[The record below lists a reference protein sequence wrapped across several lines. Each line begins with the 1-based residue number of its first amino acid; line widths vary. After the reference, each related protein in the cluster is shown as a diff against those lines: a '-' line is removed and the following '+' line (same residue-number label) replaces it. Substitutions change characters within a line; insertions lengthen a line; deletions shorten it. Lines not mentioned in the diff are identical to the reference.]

1 MNIWNFNKWTI
12 DKTDLI
18 NFNTNC
24 SYVHTW
30 IIDNKFY
37 KLEKTKQKKGIRNYT
52 CSVNFDDKA
61 LQLIW
66 LTLIFNLADVVLQLS
81 DKLKSNGNNPTATY
95 QLGKTIRIEIVKY

>member
-1 MNIWNFNKWTI
+1 MLSK
-12 DKTDLI
+12 
-18 NFNTNC
+18 
-24 SYVHTW
+24 
-30 IIDNKFY
+30 
-37 KLEKTKQKKGIRNYT
+37 
-52 CSVNFDDKA
+52 FDDKA